1 MVGNSDKTLIFDF
14 DGTLAD
20 TLAFTINSA
29 LEISRELKLKNS
41 EKINIEKFRS
51 MDSVDFFKELHI
63 SNLKLLY
70 FLFKYQRKLTV
81 EIENTRTF
89 MNLPEVLKTLKEKGV
104 KIGIVTSNSKKNVKL
119 FLKNNDLEIFD
130 FIYASP
136 INYFQKNKTLRA
148 AVEKYG
154 LNKEGVIYVGDEVRD
169 INAAKSA
176 GMNVASVTWG
186 YNFESV
192 LSSYKPNFIINR
204 PEDLLNLVE

>member
-176 GMNVASVTWG
+176 GINIASVTWG